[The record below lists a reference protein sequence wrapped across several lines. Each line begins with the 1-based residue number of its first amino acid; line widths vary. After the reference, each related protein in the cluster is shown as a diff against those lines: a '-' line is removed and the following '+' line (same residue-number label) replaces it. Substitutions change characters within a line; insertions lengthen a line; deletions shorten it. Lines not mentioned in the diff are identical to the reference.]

1 MVVPR
6 ILEHL
11 TDRCDG
17 FFHFLK
23 LKIKVRWSFLN
34 IFANLNRVLSSMQEL
49 LGSFIVLYTRL
60 EWQNNFGF
68 LIFFLQRSSYELLV
82 FSYLICRVKSVVWSI
97 WKKVM
102 LAAGCIARQNWRWRS
117 SAVSSFNEVCL
128 WVSLE
133 KNSECHVG
141 TWGATKATSRNPKRL
156 KTCCFWQRMVGH
168 SAHAVREMND
178 AWV

>member
-68 LIFFLQRSSYELLV
+68 LIFFFLQRSSYELLV
-82 FSYLICRVKSVVWSI
+82 FSYLICRVKSVV
-97 WKKVM
+97 
-102 LAAGCIARQNWRWRS
+102 
-117 SAVSSFNEVCL
+117 
-128 WVSLE
+128 
-133 KNSECHVG
+133 
-141 TWGATKATSRNPKRL
+141 
-156 KTCCFWQRMVGH
+156 
-168 SAHAVREMND
+168 
-178 AWV
+178 